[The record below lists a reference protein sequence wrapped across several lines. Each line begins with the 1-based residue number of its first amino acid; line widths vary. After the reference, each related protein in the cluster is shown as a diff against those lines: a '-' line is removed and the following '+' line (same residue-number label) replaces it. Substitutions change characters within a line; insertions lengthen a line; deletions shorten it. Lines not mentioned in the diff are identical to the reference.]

1 MSVEAGEPWGRQPG
15 ESSAAWA
22 AFWEYVEQPYKRGL
36 TRRSLRKCAE
46 AVGKSNR
53 LVFGWSDKY
62 GWVERAR
69 DYDNHIARQETE
81 AFKAE
86 IKARR
91 RRAGRISD
99 QLTAAGL
106 RKLQDLDLEKLD
118 HKDAA
123 KYLELALKFAA
134 AFEALAPN
142 EDKLNLNI
150 TSTDGSVSPPLEGLL
165 KALKGDGAA

>member
-1 MSVEAGEPWGRQPG
+1 MKIDAGEPWGRQPG
-15 ESSAAWA
+15 ESSAAFA
-22 AFWEYVEQPYKRGL
+22 AFREYAEQPYRCGF

-46 AVGKSNR
+46 AIKKSQR
-53 LVFGWSDKY
+53 LVFGWSEKH

-69 DYDNHIARQETE
+69 DYDNHIARQEDE
-81 AFKAE
+81 AIKAE

-91 RRAGRISD
+91 KRAGRISD

-106 RKLQDLDLEKLD
+106 RKLQNLDLKKLG

-134 AFEALAPN
+134 TYEALAP
-142 EDKLNLNI
+142 EEEKLNLNI
-150 TSTDGSVSPPLEGLL
+150 SMSQAG
-165 KALKGDGAA
+165 KAERQIYRMPENGRD